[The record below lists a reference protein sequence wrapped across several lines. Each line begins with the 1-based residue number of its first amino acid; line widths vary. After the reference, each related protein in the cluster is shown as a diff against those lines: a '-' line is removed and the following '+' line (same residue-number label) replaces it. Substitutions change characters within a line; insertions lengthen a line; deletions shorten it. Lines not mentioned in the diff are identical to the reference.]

1 MKKIS
6 AIIITFN
13 EETNIRRCL
22 DSVKDVVDEIV
33 VVDSFSTDQTEVIC
47 KEYGVRFIQRKFDGY
62 RDQKNFANAQA
73 EYDYVLSLD
82 ADEAL
87 NLELKKSILKVKE
100 EGLSADA
107 YVFNRL
113 NFFCGKAIKHG
124 GWYPDK
130 KIRLWNRT
138 KGKWGGNNLHE
149 IIDLEKDTSQSSLSG
164 DLLHY
169 SFTSVG
175 QHIRQIDKFSDMKAE
190 LDFEVGKKSN
200 IFKILFHPL
209 VKFFLLYF
217 VKLGILDG
225 YYGLIIAINSA
236 HFTFLRYV
244 KLKSKQNN
252 KQ

>member
-33 VVDSFSTDQTEVIC
+33 VVDSFSKDQTEAIC
-47 KEYGVRFIQRKFDGY
+47 KEFRVRFIQRRFDGY
-62 RDQKNFANAQA
+62 RDQKNFANDQA

-87 NLELKKSILKVKE
+87 SEELKKSVLKSKE

-107 YVFNRL
+107 YEFSRM

-149 IIDLEKDTSQSSLSG
+149 IIDLQENTSKKNLSG

-169 SFTSVG
+169 SFTSIS

-190 LDFEVGKKSN
+190 LDFKAGKKSN
-200 IFKILFHPL
+200 LLKIVGLPMI
-209 VKFFLLYF
+209 KFFLLYF

-225 YYGLIIAINSA
+225 YYGLVIAINSA
-236 HFTFLRYV
+236 HFTFLRYT
-244 KLKSKQNN
+244 KLKSLWK
-252 KQ
+252 